1 MLHCENAPDTIV
13 SFTLKK
19 EVKPSCSFFVLGG
32 GMPTNLRVL
41 VWLVFNDGVSV
52 PKLLESLFDSAE
64 KIFSQ
69 KKLLF

>member
-1 MLHCENAPDTIV
+1 
-13 SFTLKK
+13 
-19 EVKPSCSFFVLGG
+19 
-32 GMPTNLRVL
+32 MPTNLRVL

-52 PKLLESLFDSAE
+52 PKLLESLSDSAE

>member
-1 MLHCENAPDTIV
+1 
-13 SFTLKK
+13 
-19 EVKPSCSFFVLGG
+19 
-32 GMPTNLRVL
+32 MPTNLRVL